1 MHAAPDIA
9 IRLDSET
16 SAPRAL
22 MLIDDHDI
30 VLEGMRALFEETSDF
45 KVVAEAACSDDALHL
60 LDTTLV
66 DLVITDLR
74 MPGMAPAA
82 AIAAMRAKQSG
93 LHVLVLT
100 SFFDEVEIQA
110 VLRAGANGI
119 VLKDASRADIIA
131 AARSVADGDHWI
143 QPALITRVFQLLRE
157 PVIVR
162 PVLGRREL
170 QVLELLGQG
179 LSNKRIAS
187 LLGIAEGTVKGYLR
201 EIYPKIG
208 VNDRLQ
214 AALYA
219 RGVPE
224 TC

>member
-1 MHAAPDIA
+1 MHALTDT
-9 IRLDSET
+9 ET
-16 SAPRAL
+16 PVESRATPPYAL

-30 VLEGMRALFEETSDF
+30 VLEGMRALFEETPDF
-45 KVVAEAACSDDALHL
+45 KIVAEAGCSDDALHL
-60 LDTTLV
+60 LDTTLI

-74 MPGMAPAA
+74 MPGMSPAS

-100 SFFDEVEIQA
+100 SFFDEVEIQT

-131 AARSVADGDHWI
+131 AARSVAEGDHWI
-143 QPALITRVFQLLRE
+143 QPSLMTRVFKLLRE
-157 PVIVR
+157 PIIAR
-162 PVLGRREL
+162 PILGRREL
-170 QVLELLGQG
+170 QVLELLAQG

-219 RGVPE
+219 RGLTE